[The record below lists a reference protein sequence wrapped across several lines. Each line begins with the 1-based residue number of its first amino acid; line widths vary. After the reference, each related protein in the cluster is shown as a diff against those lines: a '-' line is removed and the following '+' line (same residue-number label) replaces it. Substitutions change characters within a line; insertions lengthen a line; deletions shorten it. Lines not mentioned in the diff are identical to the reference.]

1 LFFFY
6 LWLCQLPLPLSLS
19 SANNLVSKTHP
30 FHPRRPPSKPF
41 HYTHFQRPHGAMGPN
56 FKIMLDELAKLNH
69 SFDEQDERLKD
80 LVLFWII
87 DETQSTNLYA
97 KCVI

>member
-1 LFFFY
+1 
-6 LWLCQLPLPLSLS
+6 
-19 SANNLVSKTHP
+19 
-30 FHPRRPPSKPF
+30 
-41 HYTHFQRPHGAMGPN
+41 
-56 FKIMLDELAKLNH
+56 MLDELAKLNH